1 VKRGVLLA
9 DLHPEIE
16 KAISFMPYLR
26 QLYGEK
32 VDLAITDLKTYVWRE
47 QGKGNNVGAQI
58 GEPIKEGSLADTAI
72 KTGRRAAKR
81 IGGQLYGGGAYV
93 GAATPLLDEGRV
105 VGTLIVVQTTETQD
119 TIHELAQKL
128 GSAVDAISGG
138 SSGFAASAEELS
150 ATSNE
155 LAANTGKIRDDV
167 RDMNEIID
175 LIMEIA
181 SQTHLLG
188 LNAAIEAARAGD
200 LGRGFNV
207 VAEEIR
213 KLASRT
219 QTSAKDVAAK
229 LGRIKTNID
238 GLAEHV
244 LQVTAVSEEQA
255 ATSAQISS
263 DIAELVPM
271 AGDLVRISGQLVT

>member
-1 VKRGVLLA
+1 VAELN
-9 DLHPEIE
+9 PEIE
-16 KAISFMPYLR
+16 KAVNFMPYLR

-32 VDLAITDLKTYVWRE
+32 VDLAVTDLEKYVWRE
-47 QGKGNNVGAQI
+47 QGVGNNVGAQI
-58 GEPIKEGSLADTAI
+58 GEAIKEGSLADTAI
-72 KTGRRAAKR
+72 KTGRRSAKR

-93 GAATPLLDEGRV
+93 GVATPLFDQGKIA
-105 VGTLIVVQTTETQD
+105 GTLIVVQTTQTQD

-138 SSGFAASAEELS
+138 ASGFAASAEELS

-175 LIMEIA
+175 LIKEIA
-181 SQTHLLG
+181 AQTHLLG
-188 LNAAIEAARAGD
+188 LNAAIEAARAGES
-200 LGRGFNV
+200 GRGFNV

-263 DIAELVPM
+263 DIGDLVPM
-271 AGDLVRISGQLVT
+271 AGELIRISGELVT